1 MSASPN
7 PAPPNDA
14 TFRSQR
20 VLPYP
25 PAAIFAAFA
34 RPELLAKWWGPS
46 GFTNTFEV
54 FEFTPGGRWKFMMHG
69 PDGGNYLNESVFRE
83 LDAPSKIVIEHNSA
97 PHFVLTIALTA
108 QQQQQGTTIT
118 WDQAFDDRATVDR
131 LRHIIEP
138 ANEQNLDRLDA
149 VLAAQP

>member
-1 MSASPN
+1 MSASPH
-7 PAPPNDA
+7 PAPSNDA

-25 PAAIFAAFA
+25 PTAIFEAFA

-46 GFTNTFEV
+46 GFTNTFEI
-54 FEFTPGGRWKFMMHG
+54 FEFTPGGKWKFVMHG

-97 PHFVLTIALTA
+97 PHFVLTITLTA
-108 QQQQQGTTIT
+108 QQQGTAIT
-118 WDQAFDDRATVDR
+118 WNQAFDDRATVDR

-149 VLAAQP
+149 VLAEG